1 MAALSKFS
9 SVAQLAGGTLLLV
22 CALITQAAPADLSL
36 VSRDFRGEPT
46 TTRDGQTAVSPD
58 GRYVAFLT
66 TDPEVTGDALDE
78 GTHLIVRDRQVGE
91 NQLLVTLDSGISSF
105 SEGIDI
111 SADGRFVVFASRD
124 SFLPGDENNIEDCF
138 VADRRSGIVRRMNE
152 ALGGGD
158 STEPCCV

>member
-9 SVAQLAGGTLLLV
+9 SVAQLTGGTLLLV
-22 CALITQAAPADLSL
+22 CALITQAALADLSL

-66 TDPEVTGDALDE
+66 TDPEVTDDALHE
-78 GTHLIVRDRQVGE
+78 GAHLVVRDRQVGE

-111 SADGRFVVFASRD
+111 SADGCYVVFASRD
-124 SFLPGDENNIEDCF
+124 SFLPSDENNIKDCF